1 MRELRLIAAAT
12 VASLALAACG
22 PSEADRAAAV
32 AAAAEADE
40 AHFAKARELISAKLK
55 DGATAEF
62 AELAAYDNEGVAI
75 VCGKAT
81 AAFEGQAP
89 NTQRFI
95 VVGGQDATIEMEME
109 DGEMDKAVTEFCQD
123 FSPIESSGPGAE
135 ELDL

>member
-1 MRELRLIAAAT
+1 MTALRMIA
-12 VASLALAACG
+12 VGASLALAACG
-22 PSEADRAAAV
+22 PSEADREAAA
-32 AAAAEADE
+32 AAAAEADK
-40 AHFAKARELISAKLK
+40 AHFAKAQELVSAKLK

-62 AELAAYDNEGVAI
+62 SELAAYDNEGVAI

-81 AAFEGQAP
+81 AAFAGEAP

-95 VVGGQDATIEMEME
+95 VVGGQEATLEMEME

-123 FSPIESSGPGAE
+123 FSPIESSGPGVE